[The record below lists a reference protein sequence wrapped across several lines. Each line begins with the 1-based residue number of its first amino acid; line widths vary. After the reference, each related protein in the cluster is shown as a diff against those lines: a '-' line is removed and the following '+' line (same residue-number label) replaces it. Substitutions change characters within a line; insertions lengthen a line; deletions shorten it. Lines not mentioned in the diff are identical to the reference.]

1 MARYIY
7 PAVFEKEGDCFNVSF
22 PDLPG
27 CNTFGKGLQ
36 ASYDMAEDA
45 LAFFLYDHEENERDI
60 PPASAIDE
68 LSCGINAF
76 LTLIS
81 CDTVVYREK
90 HDNRLVN
97 KTVTIEN
104 WLNKLAER
112 NHLNCS
118 RLLRNAI
125 KETLGIK

>member
-1 MARYIY
+1 MAKYIY
-7 PAVFEKEGDCFNVSF
+7 PAVFEKEEEYYNISF

-36 ASYDMAEDA
+36 QSYDMAEDA
-45 LAFFLYDHEENERDI
+45 LALFLYDLEESGGNI
-60 PPASAIDE
+60 PEASEIKE
-68 LSCGINAF
+68 LSISGESFASF
-76 LTLIS
+76 VS
-81 CDTVVYREK
+81 CDTIVYREK

-104 WLNKLAER
+104 WLNRLADK

-125 KETLGIK
+125 KAELGLK